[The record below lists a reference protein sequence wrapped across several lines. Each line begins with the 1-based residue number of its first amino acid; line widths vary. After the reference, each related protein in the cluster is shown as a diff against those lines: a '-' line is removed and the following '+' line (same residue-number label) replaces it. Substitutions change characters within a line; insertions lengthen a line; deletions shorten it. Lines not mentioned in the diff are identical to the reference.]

1 MHKSLDVLLGI
12 RSHLGGFFLE
22 NYNDEIGQE
31 RRNKFIEVDCEAD
44 SLDVLVVAI
53 DDGNNIDDIL
63 SPIATLVDAV
73 MFAGVADANADDKA
87 GNVVVFLD
95 DDDDDDDD
103 DEDVDMSVDDNI
115 VAFNVLQVFEGLR
128 AV

>member
-1 MHKSLDVLLGI
+1 MHKSLDALLGI

-22 NYNDEIGQE
+22 IYNDEIGQE
-31 RRNKFIEVDCEAD
+31 RRKFK
-44 SLDVLVVAI
+44 LVATATMRT
-53 DDGNNIDDIL
+53 IL

-87 GNVVVFLD
+87 GKVVVFLD